1 MYHGMEK
8 PSMGYVFR
16 MLNFHLSLVL
26 YLSQVYLQHLS
37 KIPDS
42 WSSCCLCLCP
52 SHHFL
57 IMFILCTTSI
67 VPSKEEVYMNILG
80 RREQIEGRCAS
91 LAIPNPLAMG
101 PGD

>member
-1 MYHGMEK
+1 
-8 PSMGYVFR
+8 
-16 MLNFHLSLVL
+16 
-26 YLSQVYLQHLS
+26 
-37 KIPDS
+37 
-42 WSSCCLCLCP
+42 
-52 SHHFL
+52 
-57 IMFILCTTSI
+57 MFILCTTSI